1 MSNVVELR
9 SPARPDLGCA
19 TQPINDQ
26 IQAGQNAWARLK
38 AHQTWSDWKVL
49 GTAVAGGRVE
59 AMREARTNRP
69 AGRRYSESFCAWL
82 TANKF
87 ADIGKTTR
95 ARLLQCMENIDAI
108 EAWLK
113 KLEIDK
119 RLKLN
124 HPTTVLGAWKRSTA
138 APKAKTKKPVPDW
151 VVAWQKTPDGEKTRG
166 LERLRLQDFLTVIP
180 VAWRTELLR
189 RRNNLDSGTPDS
201 KITTILQTA
210 LSNIAAA
217 ISPATSEIVAKSQ
230 EQAALN
236 ALRGL
241 HRALGG
247 IGRDLHDVE
256 VVLTGAKSSK
266 RRRAS

>member
-1 MSNVVELR
+1 MHDVVTFPSLVN
-9 SPARPDLGCA
+9 PDLGCA
-19 TQPINDQ
+19 AQPSDPIK
-26 IQAGQNAWARLK
+26 AGQQAWERLQ
-38 AHQTWSDWKVL
+38 AHQTWDDWKAVGFALAEGRTRAMAAAKTNQPRGSCYNKIYSGWL
-49 GTAVAGGRVE
+49 G
-59 AMREARTNRP
+59 AR
-69 AGRRYSESFCAWL
+69 GFDGL
-82 TANKF
+82 
-87 ADIGKTTR
+87 GKSTR

-108 EAWLK
+108 DAWLQTLK
-113 KLEIDK
+113 ADR

-124 HPTTVLGAWKRSTA
+124 HPTTVLSAWKRSTA

-151 VVAWQKTPDGEKTRG
+151 VAAWQKTPDGEKTRG

-236 ALRGL
+236 ALRRL

-247 IGRDLHDVE
+247 LGRDLHDVKI
-256 VVLTGAKSSK
+256 VLTSAKSSK
-266 RRRAS
+266 RKRAF